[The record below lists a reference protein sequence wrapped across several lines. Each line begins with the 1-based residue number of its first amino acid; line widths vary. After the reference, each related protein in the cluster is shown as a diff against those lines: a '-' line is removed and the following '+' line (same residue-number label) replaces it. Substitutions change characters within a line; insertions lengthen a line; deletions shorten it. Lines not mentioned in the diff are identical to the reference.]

1 MSEPSSPIQFLSPMK
16 PEPPL
21 DVLSTANQIVRGIMG
36 QVETIVNKP
45 TQEWSLDERKYAMEV
60 LAQTASNAVARFDAW
75 MQQDIFIKGAGRLV
89 SRLDEIRSTAKHAA
103 WPYSTS
109 RITGRNHL
117 KAELEGLTA
126 AFGNGC
132 VLDADLGALSL
143 VGKETPRKEVL
154 HNEIETTNN
163 AVSKAPKKAN
173 LVVGPDERPYTVND
187 LMNLHGLSRQ
197 TVIRLYES
205 EPGVQ
210 IIPALRSKTRG
221 RRYRTLRVP
230 RRVYVRMKNRM
241 EVK

>member
-1 MSEPSSPIQFLSPMK
+1 MAGPSRAIQVVPPGK
-16 PEPPL
+16 PQSSL
-21 DVLSTANQIVRGIMG
+21 DVLSAANQVVRGIIA
-36 QVETIVNKP
+36 QAEAIVNKP
-45 TQEWSLDERKYAMEV
+45 TQDWDLDERKYSMEV
-60 LAQTASNAVARFDAW
+60 LAKTAANAIASFNEW
-75 MQQDIFIKGAGRLV
+75 MQQDVFIAGAGRLV
-89 SRLDEIRSTAKHAA
+89 GCLDGVRRTAKHAA

-117 KAELEGLTA
+117 KSGLEGLKA
-126 AFGNGC
+126 AFGDRC
-132 VLDADLGALSL
+132 SLDTNALSL
-143 VGKETPRKEVL
+143 LGKGAPC
-154 HNEIETTNN
+154 NEIEATNN
-163 AVSKAPKKAN
+163 ATCEAPKKPS
-173 LVVGPDERPYTVND
+173 LVIGPDERPYTVND

-197 TVIRLYES
+197 TVIRLYEN